1 MRTLRLRL
9 HTLTNRDTELVGTR
23 HSISIPDDFF
33 FPLFVNFLVVHA
45 VLLVLCVVVLV
56 EYNRVVVAWERNNEN
71 LNRGTSWSS
80 LSTTMSTFDSLVAD
94 LTRDVHRVQPKD
106 ALQFCANW
114 FQSRLEEQRTRTRD
128 ALTSHRGLSSIQE
141 QLSADFYHDSPL
153 HLVPRN
159 TTPTP
164 VSPFSNVA
172 SQRRPSAF
180 HPTFSQSPF
189 GTLNVP
195 GNALLS
201 IDSNGVSN
209 GMAPPTFTLDG
220 PPTSPLSADP
230 SNSFARY
237 DVTSTPTM
245 SSSLSLGP
253 SDYLQAPSATI
264 LARRTSVSAE
274 PIAVDS
280 GHDDPLP
287 VYPKTPDQLRRIKAS
302 IANNF
307 IFRDLDE
314 EQETGVLN
322 AMQERHVNKDEVV
335 IRQGDVGEYFYVVE
349 SGLFHCYIHPEPLPP
364 TWLTDNPSST
374 MSSQP
379 DKFLQPGYHPVYGR
393 KVMEC
398 KPGNSF
404 GELALMYGHPRAA
417 TVQAMEPSTVWALDR
432 ITFRTIILKAA
443 HRRRT
448 MYEHFLST
456 VPLLSSLGPGDRS
469 KIADALVSRVYP
481 DGEAVVS
488 QGEMGDTFFFV
499 EEGEAIVTKKQR
511 CEEDEWRE
519 IAVGRLK
526 KGDYFGGELFV
537 GAQRVHTFK
546 RRVCVTELSLLRL
559 APRAA
564 TVSAV
569 HRADQCQPKLKVAAL
584 DAPSFT
590 RLLGPLREIME
601 RTAGESYGLVTRSS
615 R

>member
-1 MRTLRLRL
+1 
-9 HTLTNRDTELVGTR
+9 
-23 HSISIPDDFF
+23 
-33 FPLFVNFLVVHA
+33 
-45 VLLVLCVVVLV
+45 
-56 EYNRVVVAWERNNEN
+56 
-71 LNRGTSWSS
+71 
-80 LSTTMSTFDSLVAD
+80 MSTFDSLVAD
-94 LTRDVHRVQPKD
+94 LTRDVYRVQPKD
-106 ALQFCANW
+106 ILQFCANW

-128 ALTSHRGLSSIQE
+128 TLGQRGLSSIHE
-141 QLSADFYHDSPL
+141 QLPAEFYVDTPVNL
-153 HLVPRN
+153 GPRN
-159 TTPTP
+159 STPTT
-164 VSPFSNVA
+164 VSPFSTVVP
-172 SQRRPSAF
+172 QRRASSL
-180 HPTFSQSPF
+180 HTTFSHSPF

-201 IDSNGVSN
+201 VDSTCN
-209 GMAPPTFTLDG
+209 GMGPPTFTLDG
-220 PPTSPLSADP
+220 RELPPTSPLSTDP

-237 DVTSTPTM
+237 DITSTPTM
-245 SSSLSLGP
+245 NNSLSLGP
-253 SDYLQAPSATI
+253 GDYLQTPSSTI

-287 VYPKTPDQLRRIKAS
+287 VFKKTPDQLRRIKAS

-322 AMQERHVNKDEVV
+322 AMQERRVNKEEVV

-374 MSSQP
+374 SSSQP
-379 DKFLQPGYHPVYGR
+379 EKFLQPGYHPVFGR

-448 MYEHFLST
+448 MYEQFLSS
-456 VPLLSSLGPGDRS
+456 VPLLSSLEPGERS

-481 DGEAVVS
+481 DGEAVLR

-499 EEGEAIVTKKQR
+499 EEGEAIVTKTQQTG
-511 CEEDEWRE
+511 ENEWSE
-519 IAVGRLK
+519 ITVGRLQ
-526 KGDYFGGELFV
+526 KGDYFG
-537 GAQRVHTFK
+537 
-546 RRVCVTELSLLRL
+546 ELSLLRL
-559 APRAA
+559 EPRAA

-569 HRADQCQPKLKVAAL
+569 HRADGSQPKLKVAAL
-584 DAPSFT
+584 DAPAFT

-601 RTAGESYGLVTRSS
+601 RKAGESYGLVTRST